1 MFDKW
6 HKKEKPVFTGITR
19 GLGGFGFGS
28 GSSGPGTPEF
38 YEGSASGGAISGGI
52 ADPTGNFRYFVF
64 PGPGN
69 MTLGSDVEAPHISIL
84 AVGGG
89 GGGGSGHAGGGGA
102 GCVIHLD
109 FGDSPIPGA
118 THPVTIGGGGAAGDS
133 PNNAS
138 SGNSTTFGTNPSNY
152 YIEAPGGG
160 FGAGWNTGPTGQ
172 PGPAKGGSGGSGGG
186 DSGTPTGVPTSAP
199 EAISIPDTDKFN
211 GNATSYGN
219 TGGVGGYAGGGGGGA
234 GTVGQ
239 TTGGPGLA
247 GPNPTTIPSGHPN
260 YPNGGGGGNGPFAA
274 GAPYQNPNI
283 MTSAPFAATI
293 WPPAVSYAGP
303 SSPTAGQNIG
313 AWGGH
318 GRPFSEFPAP
328 EIAPGIP
335 SPERTNWTS
344 AVGPTGIFGAGGGG
358 GSHTNSG
365 NPYTPGGGGMGGIGG
380 GGNGSKHPPTGS
392 NSPGATPGVN
402 FTGSGGGGTG
412 NQPDQ
417 GDPGGTGIV
426 IVKIKMK

>member
-1 MFDKW
+1 MSIFNEFF
-6 HKKEKPVFTGITR
+6 KKEKPVFTG
-19 GLGGFGFGS
+19 LKFGFGS
-28 GSSGPGTPEF
+28 GGGGAAGPPGF
-38 YEGSASGGAISGGI
+38 YEGSATGGAISGGI

-64 PGPGN
+64 PEPGN
-69 MTLGSDVEAPHISIL
+69 MTLSSDVDGPLISIL

-109 FGDSPIPGA
+109 FGGSPVPGA
-118 THPVTIGGGGAAGDS
+118 THAVAVGGGGAGGNS
-133 PNNAS
+133 PNKGTA
-138 SGNSTTFGTNPSNY
+138 GNSTTFGTNPSNY

-160 FGAGWNTGPTGQ
+160 FGAGWNDPSG
-172 PGPAKGGSGGSGGG
+172 KGSSGGSGGG
-186 DSGTPTGVPTSAP
+186 DSGTPTGVPASAP
-199 EAISIPDTDKFN
+199 EAIAIPDTDKFN

-219 TGGVGGYAGGGGGGA
+219 NGGVGDYAGGGGGGA

-239 TTGGPGLA
+239 NCNAPKDSA
-247 GPNPTTIPSGHPN
+247 GDNPTTIPSGHPN
-260 YPNGGGGGNGPFAA
+260 YPNGGGGGTGPFAA
-274 GAPYQNPNI
+274 GAPYQNPTI

-293 WPPAVSYAGP
+293 WPPAANFAGGGP
-303 SSPTAGQNIG
+303 PLGPDIG

-318 GRPFSEFPAP
+318 GRPFSEFPGP

-335 SPERTNWTS
+335 SGSRTNWTS

-380 GGNGSKHPPTGS
+380 GGNGNKHPPTGTGTS
-392 NSPGATPGVN
+392 GRTGGVN
-402 FTGSGGGGTG
+402 FTGSGGGGSG
-412 NQPDQ
+412 NQPAS
-417 GDPGGTGIV
+417 GGSGGTGVV
-426 IVKIKMK
+426 IVKIKMQ